1 MFVRMKRLLLSSTLA
16 LLVLAGPAAAAV
28 SNGTYKGDT
37 SQDRTV
43 HAKVK
48 NGRIASL
55 SMSVYTLCG
64 IGGSGGGST
73 DAIAIKGVKIK
84 AGGKYSFSQ
93 KGDGSNGK
101 STFELK
107 GRVTGKKITGK
118 IPQFFRNG
126 CQTFDLTFS
135 AKRR

>member
-1 MFVRMKRLLLSSTLA
+1 MFAPMNRLVISFSLA
-16 LLVLAGPAAAAV
+16 LLAIAGPAAAAV

-37 SQDRTV
+37 SQNRTV

-48 NGRIASL
+48 KGKIASL
-55 SMSVYTLCG
+55 TMSVYTRCG

-73 DAIAIKGVKIK
+73 DAIAINGIKIK
-84 AGGKYSFSQ
+84 AGGKYSYSQ

-101 STFELK
+101 STFDLK
-107 GRVTGKKITGK
+107 GKVTAKKITGK